1 MIFFF
6 LKLKNRT
13 AKHNSLKLKKLKKG
27 KIFWKEKSKFCI
39 KNFPKF
45 CTKLPSCQT
54 VAVDEIFGT
63 QTELSKP
70 IMKSSLQVTGK
81 IV

>member
-1 MIFFF
+1 MLPVWFGVCKI
-6 LKLKNRT
+6 KNRT
-13 AKHNSLKLKKLKKG
+13 AKHNSLKLKKG

-45 CTKLPSCQT
+45 CTELPSCQI